1 MGTPVIELVDGL
13 VVVMVERVLGVVV
26 GVTAGVRDEVLVVEV
41 GVATP
46 G

>member
-1 MGTPVIELVDGL
+1 MGKPVVELGGGL
-13 VVVMVERVLGVVV
+13 VMVERVLGVVV

>member
-1 MGTPVIELVDGL
+1 VGKPVVELGGGL